1 MQPLDGIVVLDVAR
15 GYPGSYSTMFLA
27 DFGAEVIRVESPVA
41 SLLPLPGID
50 SSSEKYSAFNPL
62 NRNKKSI
69 VLNLK
74 SEDGLEVFYRLV
86 EKADILVEG
95 FRPGV
100 MKRLRAD
107 YPTLKEINRRL
118 IYCSLTGFGHDG
130 PYANL
135 PGHDSNYIA
144 WAGALSLIGKRDGP
158 PCLPSNFLADM
169 GGAGLH
175 SVIGILLAILARE
188 KTGEGQFVDIA
199 YIDAVISLMTMETI
213 NYFFTGQVPRRGETP
228 PTGAGPWANV
238 YKCKDGEYIALG
250 CGEPH
255 LWADMCHVLGRE
267 DLLPYQFP
275 SPEERDSVIS
285 SLAEIFL
292 TKTRDEWASFFKEK
306 QVAGAPVLYLN
317 ETFSDP
323 QVLHRGMLFEVDHP
337 KLGKVRQIGIP
348 IKLSETPG
356 QVKSLGVVANS
367 NTEEIL
373 SRLGFTENKI
383 KELKRNGALG
393 P

>member
-1 MQPLDGIVVLDVAR
+1 MQPLDGIKVLDVAR
-15 GYPGSYSTMFLA
+15 GYPGSYTTMFLG
-27 DFGAEVIRVESPVA
+27 DFGAEVIRVEPPVA

-50 SSSEKYSAFNPL
+50 SSSAEYSAFNPL

-74 SEDGLEVFYRLV
+74 NDDGLKVFYKLV
-86 EKADILVEG
+86 EKADVLVEG

-107 YPTLKEINRRL
+107 YPTLKELNPKL

-130 PYANL
+130 PYASW
-135 PGHDSNYIA
+135 PSHDSNYIA
-144 WAGALSLIGKRDGP
+144 LAGALSLIGQRDGP
-158 PCLPSNFLADM
+158 PCLPGNFLADM
-169 GGAGLH
+169 AGAGLH
-175 SVIGILLAILARE
+175 SVIGILLAISARE
-188 KTGEGQFVDIA
+188 RTGQGQFVDIA
-199 YIDAVISLMTMETI
+199 YVDTVMSLTTMETI

-228 PTGAGPWANV
+228 ANGGAPWANV
-238 YKCKDGEYIALG
+238 YKCQDGEYIALG

-255 LWADMCHVLGRE
+255 LWADLCHALGRE
-267 DLLPYQFP
+267 DLLPYQSP
-275 SPEERDSVIS
+275 PPEERDRVIS
-285 SLAEIFL
+285 SLAETFL

-306 QVAGAPVLYLN
+306 GIAGTPVLYLN
-317 ETFSDP
+317 ETFTDP
-323 QVLHRGMLFEVDHP
+323 QVLHRHMLIEVEHP

-367 NTEEIL
+367 DTEEIL
-373 SRLGFTENKI
+373 SSLGYTKYDVEEI
-383 KELKRNGALG
+383 RQRGALG
-393 P
+393 